1 MLKPPTD
8 PLSPTPQRAQKVAV
22 DYTLWIGGFDKKQID
37 SSRGST
43 FPPRLPSPFVFNV
56 GVGEVIPGWDR
67 VVKQMR
73 AGEVRR
79 VVVPASLG
87 YGEKGVGP
95 IPGGADLFFE
105 ISLLELRQ
113 ISTLTEKQLH
123 WLADHPEP

>member
-1 MLKPPTD
+1 MWTHSADAAPAAALY
-8 PLSPTPQRAQKVAV
+8 S
-22 DYTLWIGGFDKKQID
+22 
-37 SSRGST
+37 
-43 FPPRLPSPFVFNV
+43 
-56 GVGEVIPGWDR
+56 GEVIPGWDR

-95 IPGGADLFFE
+95 IPGGADLYFE
-105 ISLLELRQ
+105 INLLELRQ
-113 ISTLTEKQLH
+113 MPTLTEKQLQ